1 MQPAD
6 ITDELVR
13 WTPFLGGGFAW
24 NIVISLA
31 AMALGTVV
39 GAVLAVMR
47 EHRRGLLM
55 RSGLALT
62 EFARNIPTF
71 VFLFYVA
78 YLLPPELHLAGLSIP
93 CPGWVKASLAL
104 SIAVVGYVSDNL
116 SIVLR
121 DWRAGRHD
129 SALLFLPSW
138 TTYLLIIVMA
148 SSTASVIGVSE
159 IVARCN
165 TVIAATGNNA
175 LLVWIYSTP
184 CCGLPVLLPAVPG
197 HGSRQGTAG
206 EADPDGGGERNPR
219 AQRSRRDFRRPE
231 RPLRGRAGRAR
242 TAQIRVTP
250 CRMTFLE

>member
-6 ITDELVR
+6 IYDELVR

-47 EHRRGLLM
+47 EHGRGLLM
-55 RSGLALT
+55 RSGLTLT
-62 EFARNIPTF
+62 ELARNIPTF

-78 YLLPPELHLAGLSIP
+78 YLLPPELHLAGLTIP

-104 SIAVVGYVSDNL
+104 SIAVVGYVSDTL

-148 SSTASVIGVSE
+148 SSTASVIGVNE

-165 TVIAATGNNA
+165 TVVAATGNNA
-175 LLVWIYSTP
+175 LLVWIYLYAMLWFFLFCYP
-184 CCGLPVLLPAVPG
+184 LFLVMDRVKARLA
-197 HGSRQGTAG
+197 RRIRTA
-206 EADPDGGGERNPR
+206 A
-219 AQRSRRDFRRPE
+219 ASRSRRRVEAAEISADRNDRREGALDGP
-231 RPLRGRAGRAR
+231 GRRR
-242 TAQIRVTP
+242 
-250 CRMTFLE
+250 